1 MAKQSKQI
9 NPNEIDKYD
18 QEHYVLN
25 SYRKKKGKHKR
36 AKAIIKNRSI

>member
-36 AKAIIKNRSI
+36 AKSNTSNK